1 VNPLWFMRMAKW
13 ARRPPSMT
21 QVKIV
26 GAVLAIAVAIVLAD
40 KLGFWPDWARLDR
53 AARPRLH

>member
-1 VNPLWFMRMAKW
+1 MNPLWFIRMAKW

-21 QVKIV
+21 QVKIA
-26 GAVLAIAVAIVLAD
+26 GTVLAVAVAIVIVD

-53 AARPRLH
+53 APRP